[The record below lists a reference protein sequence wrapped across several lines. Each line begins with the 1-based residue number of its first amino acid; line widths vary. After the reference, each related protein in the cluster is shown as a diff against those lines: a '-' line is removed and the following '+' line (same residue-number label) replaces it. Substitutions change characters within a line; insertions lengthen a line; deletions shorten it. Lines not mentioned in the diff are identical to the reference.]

1 MTGKNMN
8 IPPANLT
15 ADNSTGIVSYSG
27 FSVPSNA
34 SIDTYQISI
43 ISISPNG
50 TVKNPPDI
58 QNFTVPG
65 YGINV
70 TSRNL
75 ALEPTSNVNI
85 TVLESGNFV
94 DNQTSDASGLALLKL
109 EPGNYIGEAYFKGVN
124 VGEHWINVT
133 GPALV
138 DFVCNLTNL
147 NVTVTANVNGAE
159 VLIPEAGVYLAQA
172 LTPLVPESVTTTD
185 INGSA
190 VVHSLLP
197 NVTYTLNISRYDVV
211 FNTTTLQS
219 LFVNGDVA
227 AWFDVPVTC
236 PQLTLHVNAT
246 DAIAQPVKNAVVKV
260 QETLGGIY
268 YENDTNTEGVA
279 IFSSVFGKYQVR
291 VYDQNGIELNVT
303 SVDLFTDGN
312 VSILCQL
319 YELNVS
325 IRVLDYLGQPI
336 SNVNVKLERDGLLPR
351 STRTL
356 GDGKAT
362 FNSVTGGTLQITVY
376 LFSET
381 QPTMEN
387 VFWVDNST
395 TVDIRAE
402 KYVMLAGSLIETG
415 QLATIVIIGA
425 IVVLIL
431 SLEVYRRK
439 RVGPKKATS

>member
-1 MTGKNMN
+1 
-8 IPPANLT
+8 
-15 ADNSTGIVSYSG
+15 
-27 FSVPSNA
+27 
-34 SIDTYQISI
+34 
-43 ISISPNG
+43 
-50 TVKNPPDI
+50 
-58 QNFTVPG
+58 
-65 YGINV
+65 
-70 TSRNL
+70 
-75 ALEPTSNVNI
+75 
-85 TVLESGNFV
+85 
-94 DNQTSDASGLALLKL
+94 
-109 EPGNYIGEAYFKGVN
+109 
-124 VGEHWINVT
+124 
-133 GPALV
+133 
-138 DFVCNLTNL
+138 
-147 NVTVTANVNGAE
+147 
-159 VLIPEAGVYLAQA
+159 
-172 LTPLVPESVTTTD
+172 
-185 INGSA
+185 
-190 VVHSLLP
+190 
-197 NVTYTLNISRYDVV
+197 
-211 FNTTTLQS
+211 
-219 LFVNGDVA
+219 
-227 AWFDVPVTC
+227 
-236 PQLTLHVNAT
+236 
-246 DAIAQPVKNAVVKV
+246 
-260 QETLGGIY
+260 
-268 YENDTNTEGVA
+268 
-279 IFSSVFGKYQVR
+279 VR